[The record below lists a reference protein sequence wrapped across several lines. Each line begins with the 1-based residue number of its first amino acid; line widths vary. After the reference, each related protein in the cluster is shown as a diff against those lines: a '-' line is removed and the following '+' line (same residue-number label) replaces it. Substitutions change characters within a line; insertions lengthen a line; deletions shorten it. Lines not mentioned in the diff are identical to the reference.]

1 MHFDLVAIGGG
12 FAGICA
18 AVRGAEL
25 GLRTAVLETGTD
37 EGYLCSSR
45 WAGGIFHV
53 SYHDVKLTPDELLTA
68 INRQTDGETDQEL
81 AAAIAADAGRTVDWL
96 ASQGAGFTD
105 ASPIGWH
112 RFTLAPP
119 RLPVAGQDWQ
129 GRGPDRLLGELRRRL
144 QERQGRLLLGTRTA
158 SLRLER
164 GRVIGVTAHRDGAV
178 LDIDAD
184 AVVIADGGFPGNA
197 ELFRKYIGPR
207 PDRVLMRHAG
217 TAIGDGLKMAAEA
230 GAALVGLD
238 RFYGHLLSRDA
249 MESKALWPYPQID
262 AVATAAIVVDRRG
275 SRILDEGLGGI
286 SIANNLARLHD
297 PLCAT
302 VICDAPIW
310 ETAGKAAQIQPNPQ
324 LLAGGGTLH
333 RADTIEALAEAAG
346 LPPENLAGT
355 VAEYNDAVR
364 FNRLLTLLPERSTR
378 SGAPRRIET
387 PPFFAIPIGAG
398 ITNTMGGIAID
409 GHGRVKRPD
418 GPAIAGLYAAGGT
431 TGGLEGGGALGYVG
445 GLIKAC
451 VFGLRTAEHAADRH
465 GWAREPGA
473 AAPVRLALAT
483 QADIGSVALAAPD
496 RLPTPPTA
504 SSDGCS

>member
-1 MHFDLVAIGGG
+1 MTEPLHFDLVAIGGG
-12 FAGICA
+12 FAGLCA
-18 AVRGAEL
+18 ALRGAEL
-25 GLRTAVLETGTD
+25 GLRTAVLEAGAD
-37 EGYLCSSR
+37 EGYRCSSR

-53 SYHDVKLTPDELLTA
+53 SYHDVKSSPNELLAA
-68 INRQTDGETDQEL
+68 INRQTSGETHPEL
-81 AAAIAADAGRTVDWL
+81 AVAIAADAGRTVDWL
-96 ASQGAGFTD
+96 ASQGAAFSH
-105 ASPIGWH
+105 ASPTGWH

-119 RLPVAGQDWQ
+119 RMPVAGQDWQ

-144 QERQGRLLLGTRTA
+144 EERQGRLLLGTRAA

-164 GRVIGVTAHRDGAV
+164 GRVTGVTAHKDGAL
-178 LDIDAD
+178 LDIGGSAI
-184 AVVIADGGFPGNA
+184 VIADGGFPGNA
-197 ELFRKYIGPR
+197 ELFRKYFGPR

-217 TAIGDGLKMAAEA
+217 TAIGDGLKMATAA

-249 MESKALWPYPQID
+249 MDNEGLWPYPQID

-275 SRILDEGLGGI
+275 ERILDVGLGGI
-286 SIANNLARLHD
+286 ATTNDLARLDD

-310 ETAGKAAQIQPNPQ
+310 ETAGKTAQIPPNPQ

-346 LPPENLAGT
+346 LPPENLAAT
-355 VAEYNDAVR
+355 VAVYNDAVR
-364 FNRLLTLLPERSTR
+364 FNRLTTLLPERSTR
-378 SGAPRRIET
+378 SGAPLRIET
-387 PPFFAIPIGAG
+387 PPFFAIPICAG

-418 GPAIAGLYAAGGT
+418 GSAIAGLYAAGGT

-451 VFGLRTAEHAADRH
+451 VFGLRVAEHAAGQPH
-465 GWAREPGA
+465 REAG
-473 AAPVRLALAT
+473 VS
-483 QADIGSVALAAPD
+483 Q
-496 RLPTPPTA
+496 
-504 SSDGCS
+504 

>member
-1 MHFDLVAIGGG
+1 MNQPLHFDLVAIGGG
-12 FAGICA
+12 FAGLCA

-25 GLRTAVLETGTD
+25 GLRTAVLEAGREET
-37 EGYLCSSR
+37 YRCSSR

-53 SYHDVKLTPDELLTA
+53 AYHDVKLSPDELLAA
-68 INRQTDGETDQEL
+68 INHQTGGETDQEL
-81 AAAIAADAGRTVDWL
+81 AAAIAVDAGRTVDWL
-96 ASQGAGFTD
+96 AGQGAAFTQG
-105 ASPIGWH
+105 SSIGWH

-119 RLPVAGQDWQ
+119 RAAVAGQDWQ

-144 QERQGRLLLGTRTA
+144 LERQGRLLLGARAA

-164 GRVIGVTAHRDGAV
+164 GRVVGVAANKDGEV
-178 LDIDAD
+178 LDIGAG

-230 GAALVGLD
+230 GAALIGLD

-249 MESKALWPYPQID
+249 MDSESLWPYPQID

-275 SRILDEGLGGI
+275 YRIVDEGLGGI
-286 SIANNLARLHD
+286 SIANDLAQLDD
-297 PLCAT
+297 PLCAM

-310 ETAGKAAQIQPNPQ
+310 ETAGKAAQIPPNPQ
-324 LLAGGGTLH
+324 LINGGGTLH
-333 RADTIEALAEAAG
+333 RADTLAALAEMAR
-346 LPPENLAGT
+346 LPPENLAAT
-355 VAEYNDAVR
+355 VADYNDAVR
-364 FNRLLTLLPERSTR
+364 FNRLSTLLPERSVR

-387 PPFFAIPIGAG
+387 PPFFAIPICTG

-409 GHGRVKRPD
+409 GHGRVKRLD
-418 GPAIAGLYAAGGT
+418 GSAIVGLYAAGGA

-451 VFGLRTAEHAADRH
+451 VFGLRAAEHIA
-465 GWAREPGA
+465 G
-473 AAPVRLALAT
+473 
-483 QADIGSVALAAPD
+483 
-496 RLPTPPTA
+496 PPY
-504 SSDGCS
+504 S

>member
-1 MHFDLVAIGGG
+1 MNEPMHFDLVAIGGG
-12 FAGICA
+12 FAGLCA

-25 GLRTAVLETGTD
+25 GLRTAVLEAGAD

-53 SYHDVKLTPDELLTA
+53 SYHDVKLSPDELVAA
-68 INRQTDGETDQEL
+68 INHQTGGEADQEL

-96 ASQGAGFTD
+96 ASQGAAFSQG
-105 ASPIGWH
+105 SPIGWH

-119 RLPVAGQDWQ
+119 RAAVAGQDWQ
-129 GRGPDRLLGELRRRL
+129 GRGPDRLLGALRRRL
-144 QERQGRLLLGTRTA
+144 EERQGRLLLGARA
-158 SLRLER
+158 GALRLEH
-164 GRVIGVTAHRDGAV
+164 GRVVGVTAHRQGAV
-178 LDIDAD
+178 LDIGAA

-197 ELFRKYIGPR
+197 ELFRSYIGPR

-217 TAIGDGLKMAAEA
+217 SAIGDGLKMAGEA
-230 GAALVGLD
+230 GAALIGLD

-249 MESKALWPYPQID
+249 MENTGLWPYPQID

-275 SRILDEGLGGI
+275 ARILDEGLGGI
-286 SIANNLARLHD
+286 SIANDLARLDD

-310 ETAGKAAQIQPNPQ
+310 ETAGKAAQIPPNPQ
-324 LLAGGGTLH
+324 LLEGGGSLH
-333 RADTIEALAEAAG
+333 RADALAGLAEMAG
-346 LPPENLAGT
+346 LPPGDLAGT

-364 FNRLLTLLPERSTR
+364 FNRLSTLLPERSTR

-387 PPFFAIPIGAG
+387 PPFFAIPICAG

-418 GPAIAGLYAAGGT
+418 GSAIAGLYAAGGA

-451 VFGLRTAEHAADRH
+451 VFGLRTAEHAASPRD
-465 GWAREPGA
+465 
-473 AAPVRLALAT
+473 
-483 QADIGSVALAAPD
+483 
-496 RLPTPPTA
+496 
-504 SSDGCS
+504 

>member
-1 MHFDLVAIGGG
+1 MNEPLHFDLVAIGGG
-12 FAGICA
+12 FAGLCS

-25 GLRTAVLETGTD
+25 GLRTAVLEAGSS
-37 EGYLCSSR
+37 ESYPCSSR

-53 SYHDVKLTPDELLTA
+53 SYHDVKLTPDELVVA
-68 INRQTDGETDQEL
+68 INHQTNGQTDQEL

-96 ASQGAGFTD
+96 AAQGAAFTQ

-119 RLPVAGQDWQ
+119 RRPVAGQDWRE
-129 GRGPDRLLGELRRRL
+129 RGPDRLLGELRRRL
-144 QERQGRLLLGTRTA
+144 EERQGRLLLGTRTA
-158 SLRLER
+158 SLRVE
-164 GRVIGVTAHRDGAV
+164 GGQVVGVTAHRDGAV
-178 LDIDAD
+178 LEIGAD
-184 AVVIADGGFPGNA
+184 AFVIADGGFPGNT
-197 ELFRKYIGPR
+197 ELFRQYIGPR

-217 TAIGDGLKMAAEA
+217 TAIGDGLTMAVEA
-230 GAALVGLD
+230 GAAVVGLD

-249 MESKALWPYPQID
+249 MGNEGLWPYPQID
-262 AVATAAIVVDRRG
+262 AVATAAIVVDRG
-275 SRILDEGLGGI
+275 GCRILDEGLGGI
-286 SIANNLARLHD
+286 SIANDLARLDD

-310 ETAGKAAQIQPNPQ
+310 ETAGKAAQIPPNPQ
-324 LLAGGGTLH
+324 LIEGGGTLH
-333 RADTIEALAEAAG
+333 RGDTIAALAEAAG
-346 LPPENLAGT
+346 LPSEDLAGT

-364 FNRLLTLLPERSTR
+364 FNRLQTLLPERSTR

-387 PPFFAIPIGAG
+387 PPFFAIPICAG

-418 GPAIAGLYAAGGT
+418 GSTIAALYAAGGT

-451 VFGLRTAEHAADRH
+451 VFGLRTAEHAAARH
-465 GWAREPGA
+465 
-473 AAPVRLALAT
+473 V
-483 QADIGSVALAAPD
+483 
-496 RLPTPPTA
+496 
-504 SSDGCS
+504 

>member
-1 MHFDLVAIGGG
+1 MNERPHFDLVAIGGG
-12 FAGICA
+12 FAGLCT

-25 GLRTAVLETGTD
+25 GLRTAVLEAGTD
-37 EGYLCSSR
+37 ESYLCSSR

-53 SYHDVKLTPDELLTA
+53 SYHDVKLSPEELLAA
-68 INRQTDGETDQEL
+68 INRQTSGETDQEL
-81 AAAIAADAGRTVDWL
+81 AVAIAADAGRTVDWL
-96 ASQGAGFTD
+96 ASHGAAFTQ

-129 GRGPDRLLGELRRRL
+129 GRGPDRLLSELRQQL
-144 QERQGRLLLGTRTA
+144 QELQGRLFLGTRAA
-158 SLRLER
+158 SLRLQQ
-164 GRVIGVTAHRDGAV
+164 GQVIGVTAQQNSKMVDVSA
-178 LDIDAD
+178 AN
-184 AVVIADGGFPGNA
+184 VVIADGGFPGSA

-217 TAIGDGLKMAAEA
+217 TAIGDGLKMAADA

-249 MESKALWPYPQID
+249 MANAVLWPYPQID
-262 AVATAAIVVDRRG
+262 AVATASIVVERRG
-275 SRILDEGLGGI
+275 DRFLDEGLGGI
-286 SIANNLARLHD
+286 SITNDLARLDD

-302 VICDAPIW
+302 VICDTPIW
-310 ETAGKAAQIQPNPQ
+310 ETAGKTAQIPPNPQ

-333 RADTIEALAEAAG
+333 QADAIEALAVVAG
-346 LPPENLAGT
+346 LPPENLAAT

-364 FNRLLTLLPERSTR
+364 FNRLTTLLPERSTR
-378 SGAPRRIET
+378 SGAPKRIET
-387 PPFFAIPIGAG
+387 PPFFAIPICAG

-409 GHGRVKRPD
+409 EHGPVKRPD
-418 GPAIAGLYAAGGT
+418 GSAIARLYAAGGS

-451 VFGLRTAEHAADRH
+451 VFGLRVAEHAAGQRH
-465 GWAREPGA
+465 RA
-473 AAPVRLALAT
+473 
-483 QADIGSVALAAPD
+483 ADI
-496 RLPTPPTA
+496 
-504 SSDGCS
+504 